1 MIAWSGWALAIAAI
15 VIGQVAY
22 GWPGV
27 ALAMTCIVFW
37 LLLQFTRGLRA
48 LRDAAGRP
56 IGEVDN
62 AVMLHARL
70 QLGMRLP
77 QILKVTRSLGRRLE
91 GTADE
96 TFAWND
102 AGGDSVQ
109 VHLREGRLAAW
120 SLHRAAQEGAADVA
134 VRAVSP
140 ASAEA
145 ART

>member
-1 MIAWSGWALAIAAI
+1 LAIAAI

-77 QILKVTRSLGRRLE
+77 QILKVTRSLGRRIE
-91 GTADE
+91 GAADE

-102 AGGDSVQ
+102 AAGDSVQ
-109 VHLREGRLAAW
+109 VQLRDGRLAAW
-120 SLHRAAQEGAADVA
+120 SLHRAAQEGTADAA
-134 VRAVSP
+134 VRPVSP

>member
-1 MIAWSGWALAIAAI
+1 VIAWSGWALAIAAI
-15 VIGQVAY
+15 VIGQFAY

-77 QILKVTRSLGRRLE
+77 QILKVTRSLGRRVE
-91 GTADE
+91 GAADE

-102 AGGDSVQ
+102 AAGDRVQ
-109 VHLREGRLAAW
+109 VQLRDGRLVAW
-120 SLHRAAQEGAADVA
+120 SLHRAAQEGTADTA
-134 VRAVSP
+134 VGAVSP